1 MLLRLDTRAKGFVA
15 DFAALLS
22 AKRET
27 EADVDAVVADI
38 LGAVKARGD
47 AALIEYTKRFDRLDL
62 TPATMRIPAA
72 EIAAAAASCSAE
84 TVAALRLAAERI
96 EAYHR
101 RQMPEDLDYTDA
113 AGVRL
118 GARWRPIAAVGL
130 YVPGG
135 TAAYPSSVLMNA
147 VPAKVAGVERLV
159 MVVPAPGGVLNP
171 LVLAAAQL
179 AGIDEIYRI
188 GGAQAVGALAYGTA
202 TIAPVDKI
210 VGPGNAYVAAAKRR
224 VFGTVGIDMIAGPS
238 EILVVADRRND
249 PAWIAA
255 DLLSQAEHDTAAQA
269 ILITDDDGFGDRVA
283 TAVDGHLARLPR
295 QSIAGESW
303 RRHGAIITVTNWDE
317 AARLV
322 DRLAPEHLEVAL
334 DDAEAFAAKVRN
346 TGAIFLGRHTP
357 EAVGDYVAGPNHVL
371 PTARSARFS
380 SGLGVLDFLKRTSL
394 LACDAESLRAIGPA
408 ALTLAE
414 AEGLDAHAL
423 SIAIR
428 LNLPRR
434 S

>member
-1 MLLRLDTRAKGFVA
+1 MPLRLDTRAKTFAA
-15 DFAALLS
+15 DFVALLS
-22 AKRET
+22 AKREM
-27 EADVDAVVADI
+27 EADVDAVVAGILDDI
-38 LGAVKARGD
+38 RTRGD
-47 AALIEYTKRFDRLDL
+47 AAVIDYTQRFDRVKL
-62 TPATMRIPAA
+62 TPATLRIPAKD
-72 EIAAAAASCSAE
+72 IAAAAASCVPE
-84 TVAALRLAAERI
+84 TLDALRLAAERI

-101 RQMPEDLDYTDA
+101 RQVPQDFSFTDA

-118 GARWRPIAAVGL
+118 GSRWRPIAAVGI

-159 MVVPAPGGVLNP
+159 MVVPSPDGVLNP
-171 LVLAAAQL
+171 LVLAAAAL
-179 AGIDEIYRI
+179 AGVDEVYRI

-202 TIAPVDKI
+202 TIAAVDKI

-255 DLLSQAEHDTAAQA
+255 DLLSQAEHDAASQA
-269 ILITDDDGFGDRVA
+269 ILITDDGTFADDVA
-283 TAVDGHLARLPR
+283 GAVERHLAVLPR
-295 QSIAGESW
+295 QSIAAASW
-303 RRHGAIITVTNWDE
+303 RAHGALITVANWNE
-317 AARLV
+317 AVPLV
-322 DRLAPEHLEVAL
+322 DRIAPEHLEVAL
-334 DDAEAFAAKVRN
+334 DDAEGFAAKVRN
-346 TGAIFLGRHTP
+346 AGAIFLGRHTP

-371 PTARSARFS
+371 PTARSARYS

-394 LACDAESLRAIGPA
+394 LACDADSLRAIGPA
-408 ALTLAE
+408 AVTLAQ

-423 SIAIR
+423 SVAIR

-434 S
+434 